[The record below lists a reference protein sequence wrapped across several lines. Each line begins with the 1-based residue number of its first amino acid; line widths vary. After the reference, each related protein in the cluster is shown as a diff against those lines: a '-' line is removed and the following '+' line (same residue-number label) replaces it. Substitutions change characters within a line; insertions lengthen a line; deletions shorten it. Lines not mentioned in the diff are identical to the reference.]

1 MTVPPIEQ
9 PELASAEE
17 TNLESDAQI
26 LEFESENLTL
36 RGYLFA
42 PETPQ
47 TTAVVFC
54 HGALEFQDNWFAYA
68 RQLRSEQITA
78 FTFDFA
84 GHGQSEGTRNL
95 VDLRVWA
102 YNIRDALN
110 FLSTQGYRRF
120 ALVGWGLG
128 GSAALLAAAH
138 DTRLACAV
146 VLSTPVSLMPP
157 FSERV
162 AYGLVSLAARVIKL
176 FRKRPLTLSRLN
188 ELSDL
193 RFLSEEQ
200 ANDLF
205 STDARIQE
213 NYRAVP
219 IPESLDSVWLDI
231 SRAVIKVEIP
241 VLILHGV
248 EDEIIPRDQSQKLAN
263 LLGGKKK
270 IKTFD
275 RSAHALHL
283 DVDQAAVYDLTV
295 KWIKQY
301 LTK

>member
-1 MTVPPIEQ
+1 MTGSPTEQ
-9 PELASAEE
+9 PEPADVEEAS
-17 TNLESDAQI
+17 LESDGQI
-26 LEFESENLTL
+26 LEFKSENSTL
-36 RGYLFA
+36 RGHLFA

-68 RQLRSEQITA
+68 RQLRAEQITA

-110 FLSTQGYRRF
+110 FLSRRGFQRF

-157 FSERV
+157 FGERV
-162 AYGLVSLAARVIKL
+162 AYGFVSLAARVIKL

-188 ELSDL
+188 ELADL
-193 RFLSEEQ
+193 RFLSEDQ
-200 ANDLF
+200 ANELF
-205 STDARIQE
+205 YTDARIQE

-248 EDEIIPRDQSQKLAN
+248 EDEIIPKDQSQKLSN
-263 LLGGKKK
+263 LLAGKKK
-270 IKTFD
+270 LKTLD
-275 RSAHALHL
+275 HSAHALHL
-283 DVDQAAVYDLTV
+283 DVEKEAVYELTAR
-295 KWIKQY
+295 WIKQY
-301 LTK
+301 LMK